1 MCLQHY
7 EAEFIELACQCPT
20 VVCCRCSPTHKATVV
35 QLLKTYTRKPVCAIG
50 NQLVLVSVIPFSGT
64 LSLYLSPSPIPIPS
78 PSSSPPLFLSLT
90 FLSHSPF
97 HSFLFHLPLI
107 PSPSSSPT
115 LSGDGGNDV
124 SMIQAANAG
133 IGIAGKVSHRLIPF
147 TCTYT
152 CSCIG
157 RITGIIGC

>member
-50 NQLVLVSVIPFSGT
+50 NQLALVSVTPFSGT
-64 LSLYLSPSPIPIPS
+64 LSLYLSPSPF
-78 PSSSPPLFLSLT
+78 PPPPPRLLFLSPLLF
-90 FLSHSPF
+90 FLILPF
-97 HSFLFHLPLI
+97 IPFLFHLPLI
-107 PSPSSSPT
+107 PSPSSSPS

-133 IGIAGKVSHRLIPF
+133 IGIAGKVSHRFPL
-147 TCTYT
+147 
-152 CSCIG
+152 
-157 RITGIIGC
+157 RIHILFHV